1 MPIKLSG
8 KKDLWEHKRVSPADY
23 SPAMDNIK
31 NIKVHM
37 MFMVGLWVLQSWM
50 IILPDPNP
58 VIWDYCSFPASLRLY
73 SLSAAF
79 VDISSTILAPSQA
92 VIPRVQAYLACH
104 HAGICLGLQ
113 ESPGSA
119 AQRGALPLPVFRLT
133 AWRIQA
139 YFPVWLQTVPRLL
152 LHLSCKSAE
161 HLQCRKKWRHKEW
174 HWKENRQ
181 NSILFSTLTTCP
193 LVY

>member
-37 MFMVGLWVLQSWM
+37 MFIVGLWVLQSW
-50 IILPDPNP
+50 IISLPDPNP

-73 SLSAAF
+73 SFSAAF
-79 VDISSTILAPSQA
+79 VDISSTLSAPSQA

-104 HAGICLGLQ
+104 RANICLGLQ

-119 AQRGALPLPVFRLT
+119 AQRGALPLPVFRNLYSD
-133 AWRIQA
+133 WKREGSRLI
-139 YFPVWLQTVPRLL
+139 FQTVPCLL
-152 LHLSCKSAE
+152 VHLSYKSAE
-161 HLQCRKKWRHKEW
+161 HLQCEKKWRSK
-174 HWKENRQ
+174 
-181 NSILFSTLTTCP
+181 
-193 LVY
+193 